1 MKTIVVYQS
10 STGFTKQYA
19 EWIATELG
27 CKAKELKKVSETEIA
42 SYDCVIYGGWIMGNT
57 IVGRD
62 KIKKMNPKQ
71 LVTFAT
77 GASPDGENTRKAIE
91 TQNNLGEEPWFY
103 MESGFRFDKLNLFV
117 RMMLKV
123 MKKSVAKKKEKT
135 EQDRYMEKV
144 LGTSFDHSNPNY
156 CTSLVSYV
164 RAMGYN

>member
-27 CKAKELKKVSETEIA
+27 CKA
-42 SYDCVIYGGWIMGNT
+42 
-57 IVGRD
+57 
-62 KIKKMNPKQ
+62 KQ

-117 RMMLKV
+117 RMMLKA